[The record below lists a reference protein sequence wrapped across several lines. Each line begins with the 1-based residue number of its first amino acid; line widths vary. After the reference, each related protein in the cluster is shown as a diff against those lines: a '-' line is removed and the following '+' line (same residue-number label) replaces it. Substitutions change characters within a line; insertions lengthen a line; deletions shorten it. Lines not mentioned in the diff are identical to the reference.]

1 MKKTFLVIALLVAA
15 SVTIA
20 YQVEKT
26 ASVKL
31 TEAEWVTIINIIDD
45 SKTYGDVR
53 KPLIQ
58 KITEQAAPQLYPA
71 KADSTKKKQ

>member
-1 MKKTFLVIALLVAA
+1 MKRAVLIIALVIGFSFLF
-15 SVTIA
+15 A
-20 YQVEKT
+20 YQSEKT

-31 TEAEWVTIINIIDD
+31 TESEWITIVNIIDN
-45 SKTYGDVR
+45 SATSGEVR

-58 KITEQAAPQLYPA
+58 KITEQASAQLYPA